1 MRTSPRNGG
10 FTLAE
15 MMVGLVVT
23 SIVMIATTS
32 IFIAVQNSYQA
43 ETEVMNI
50 TQSGRG
56 AILFLERVI
65 PLAGYGVD
73 PRVAFDTSNTA
84 GATVIT
90 RDNAAVAGTGGG
102 VTDDLAFRY
111 RDPAFLRAGRF
122 IAGSVV
128 LSSGTLGIELP
139 ANKLVMVGCGRGGT
153 PGEYRMY
160 RTQATVAAGA
170 TTFPVTAAAAPF
182 AASSDTCFTDAD
194 EDWIFLVHEHR
205 LRIHNIGGR
214 PWLVSFR
221 DLTADPGTSTNFD
234 PIAPDVEGF
243 QIAFGMNRA
252 RPTLSCCQTAPD
264 VGGNA
269 NWIVGDTTTEAL
281 FNQSLTGI
289 WLKATMPLPY
299 YDTGYDDP
307 SRYQLLPGNIRSV
320 HVALVVRSSRTDPTG
335 KKGTQSGT
343 VFNYAGPTATDGFR
357 RSVFHTAI
365 NTPNLWSRSAF
376 GPSLRS
382 STDLRDLNS
391 WGG

>member
-1 MRTSPRNGG
+1 MRASPRNGG

-65 PLAGYGVD
+65 PLAGYGID
-73 PRVAFDTSNTA
+73 PRVAFDTSNA
-84 GATVIT
+84 VVAT
-90 RDNAAVAGTGGG
+90 RDNDAVAGTGGG

-111 RDPAFLRAGRF
+111 RDPAFLRPGRLTSATS
-122 IAGSVV
+122 IQ
-128 LSSGTLGIELP
+128 LNSGLDIGLP
-139 ANKLVMVGCGRGGT
+139 PNKLLMVGCGQSGT

-160 RTQATVAAGA
+160 RSQATAVGATTITVAAAG
-170 TTFPVTAAAAPF
+170 APF
-182 AASSDTCFTDAD
+182 SASSDTCFTDGVD
-194 EDWIFLVHEHR
+194 DWIFLVHEHR
-205 LRIHNIGGR
+205 LRIRNIGGR

-221 DLTADPGTSTNFD
+221 DLTADPATSLDFD

-243 QIAFGMNRA
+243 QIAYGMNRA
-252 RPTLSCCQTAPD
+252 RPSLSCCQAAPD
-264 VGGNA
+264 PSG
-269 NWIVGDTTTEAL
+269 NWIVGDTTAETL
-281 FNQSLTGI
+281 FNQTLTNI
-289 WLKATMPLPY
+289 WLKATVPLPY

-307 SRYQLLPGNIRSV
+307 SRYQLLPANIRSV

-335 KKGTQSGT
+335 KKGSQAGI
-343 VFNYAGPTATDGFR
+343 VFNCDAGIAQDGFR

-382 STDLRDLNS
+382 PTDLRDLNS